1 MVAKYKRMKSDGH
14 GAVGYA
20 HQNKWRRLVMN
31 ARGYMKCPSTLPI
44 KYRGEE
50 LGDETLV
57 IWAERLSSD
66 WLVAFAVQVVRVE
79 RAYCGQRTLV
89 LFVRE
94 V

>member
-1 MVAKYKRMKSDGH
+1 MLRKYSCQIQTY
-14 GAVGYA
+14 VV
-20 HQNKWRRLVMN
+20 RLKCTLNN
-31 ARGYMKCPSTLPI
+31 ARGYGIYSFPLPI

-50 LGDETLV
+50 LGDETLIV
-57 IWAERLSSD
+57 GTERLNFD

-89 LFVRE
+89 LFISE